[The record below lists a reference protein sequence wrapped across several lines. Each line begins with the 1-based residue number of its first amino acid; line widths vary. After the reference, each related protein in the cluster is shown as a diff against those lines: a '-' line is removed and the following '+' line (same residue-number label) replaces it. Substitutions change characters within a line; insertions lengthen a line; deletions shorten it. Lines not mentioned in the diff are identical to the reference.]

1 MIRQT
6 EKWAAAAAD
15 QTITLSKSDQSFVL
29 DAGWV
34 PQQQACTFL
43 PPGIR
48 ADVAALPLPPDI
60 PARAAV
66 PTDTSECSH
75 TYAQKSQIPAS
86 HVCTPVHVIIGMLPL
101 ACYTACNAD
110 KHYCQCSLLCTCFVK
125 PCKRKQGLPT
135 RTYMHT
141 CSATVSLYSEARLVS
156 LSSC

>member
-48 ADVAALPLPPDI
+48 ADVAALPLPADI
-60 PARAAV
+60 PACVAA
-66 PTDTSECSH
+66 PTATSESSH
-75 TYAQKSQIPAS
+75 TDAQQGQIPAS
-86 HVCTPVHVIIGMLPL
+86 HVCTPVHVIIGMLRL
-101 ACYTACNAD
+101 ACHTTCNAD
-110 KHYCQCSLLCTCFVK
+110 KRYCQCSLLFTCFVK
-125 PCKRKQGLPT
+125 PCKIKQGLPT
-135 RTYMHT
+135 RTDMHT
-141 CSATVSLYSEARLVS
+141 CSATVSLHSEASLVS